1 MGRPRGKNYEK
12 NLFYRTPPE
21 LREKVVQ
28 GKSQPIDKE
37 NDPRTLSVSEFRK
50 SAFYNPTKA
59 AVTQAIDLNNRMFN
73 LMETAKDRKNPV
85 YSDEMMIPYQMGVL
99 VRPYYRIP
107 LEDLRNI
114 SYAAS
119 LIGAI
124 HQIMADDVSMYAKI
138 GQDPGFEFVLK
149 QEDLSPSDDQVRR
162 MKTLADNVLLMG
174 DKTQIDWRERDRMG
188 EVLEMA
194 TRDVLSIDAVAYL
207 RTYNRR
213 EEICD
218 IRYLDP
224 GTIYR
229 IDPKKG
235 YKGDKNIT
243 HVQMIRNS
251 VVETF
256 EAGRIVYR
264 HKNNLSDFRMR
275 GFGYSPIE
283 SCLVEIMSL
292 LFTIKHNADR
302 FNSRNPP
309 KALVSSKS
317 NISQADQERIELIWE
332 NAYYGPREGFKIP
345 MMFGA
350 GEIQVHNLDVSDDF
364 EFDKM
369 LQMVSSFIIAR
380 HGIDPAQLG
389 LRLNQSQALAE
400 PSMDGR
406 QNFARDRSHGSLM
419 SFHEDCLNEVMDA
432 SDESEFRLSF
442 IGVRSEELDKKA
454 SLEDKQFKVSR
465 SMDEI
470 RKSNDLPSLK
480 EEAEEYINLGI
491 LTPDQGKKFARLG
504 LLRGNQYF
512 SQEFSKIFAD
522 DPAQGGGEPGQLTG
536 QDTPPPASNNE
547 PLWDEED
554 FLPSQ
559 QPTQ

>member
-1 MGRPRGKNYEK
+1 MPRPRGKNYDK

-21 LREKVVQ
+21 LREKVVT
-28 GKSQPIDKE
+28 GKAKPIDE
-37 NDPRTLSVSEFRK
+37 HTSSDPRTMTVEEFRK
-50 SAFYNPTKA
+50 SAFYSHTRSTVK
-59 AVTQAIDLNNRMFN
+59 QAIDLNNRMFN
-73 LMETAKDRKNPV
+73 LLETAKDKKNPI
-85 YSDEMMIPYQMGVL
+85 YSDDMVVPVQQGVR
-99 VRPYYRIP
+99 VRPIYRIP

-114 SYAAS
+114 SYASS

-138 GQDPGFEFVLK
+138 GEDPGFEINLK
-149 QEDLSPSDDQVRR
+149 QKDVSATDLQRQDMAS
-162 MKTLADNVLLMG
+162 LANRVFLMG
-174 DKTQIDWRERDRMG
+174 DKSQSDWRERERLG

-194 TRDVLSIDAVAYL
+194 TRDTLAIDAVAYL
-207 RTYNRR
+207 RTYNRAG
-213 EEICD
+213 EICD
-218 IRYLDP
+218 VRYLDP
-224 GTIYR
+224 ATIFR
-229 IDPKKG
+229 VDPRKG

-243 HVQMIRNS
+243 HVQMVHNT
-251 VVETF
+251 VTETY

-264 HKNNLSDFRMR
+264 HKNNLSDIRMR

-309 KALVSSKS
+309 KAIISSKNAIPKS
-317 NISQADQERIELIWE
+317 DQERIELIWE
-332 NAYYGPREGFKIP
+332 NAFFGPREGFKIP

-389 LRLNQSQALAE
+389 LRLNQSQSLAE

-406 QNFARDRSHGSLM
+406 QHFSRDRAHGSIM
-419 SFHEDCLNEVMDA
+419 SFHQDCLNEVFDP
-432 SDESEFRLSF
+432 SDESPIALSF
-442 IGVRSEELDKKA
+442 IGVKTEQEDKKA
-454 SLEDKQFKVSR
+454 DLEDKQFKVSR

-470 RKSNDLPSLK
+470 RKANDLPTMK
-480 EEAEEYINLGI
+480 EEADDYVARGI
-491 LTPDQGKKFARLG
+491 ITKEQGEKMARLG

-512 SQEFSKIFAD
+512 SQEFGKIFSD
-522 DPAQGGGEPGQLTG
+522 EGQPQSGGDGGQPPIASDGNGELPWGE
-536 QDTPPPASNNE
+536 D
-547 PLWDEED
+547 D
-554 FLPSQ
+554 FLPS
-559 QPTQ
+559 T

>member
-1 MGRPRGKNYEK
+1 MPRPRGKNYDK

-21 LREKVVQ
+21 LREKVVT
-28 GKSQPIDKE
+28 GKAKPVDGHASS
-37 NDPRTLSVSEFRK
+37 DPRTMTVEEFRK
-50 SAFYNPTKA
+50 SAFYSHTRSTVK
-59 AVTQAIDLNNRMFN
+59 QAIDLNNRMFN
-73 LMETAKDRKNPV
+73 LLETAKDKKNPI
-85 YSDEMMIPYQMGVL
+85 YSDDMVVPVQQGVR
-99 VRPYYRIP
+99 VRPIYRIP

-114 SYAAS
+114 SYASS

-138 GQDPGFEFVLK
+138 GEDPGFEYKLK
-149 QEDLSPSDDQVRR
+149 QKDISASDMQRKEMAEFANRVF
-162 MKTLADNVLLMG
+162 LMG
-174 DKTQIDWRERDRMG
+174 DKSQADWRERERLG

-194 TRDVLSIDAVAYL
+194 TRDTLAIDAVAYL
-207 RTYNRR
+207 RTYNRAG
-213 EEICD
+213 EICD
-218 IRYLDP
+218 VRYLDP
-224 GTIYR
+224 ATIFR
-229 IDPKKG
+229 VDPRKG

-243 HVQMIRNS
+243 HVQMVHNT
-251 VVETF
+251 VTETY

-264 HKNNLSDFRMR
+264 HKNNLSDIRMR

-309 KALVSSKS
+309 KAIISSKNAIPKS
-317 NISQADQERIELIWE
+317 DQERIELIWE
-332 NAYYGPREGFKIP
+332 NAFFGPREGFKIP

-389 LRLNQSQALAE
+389 LRLNQSQSLAE

-406 QNFARDRSHGSLM
+406 QHFSRDRAHGSIM
-419 SFHEDCLNEVMDA
+419 SFHQDCLNEVFDP
-432 SDESEFRLSF
+432 SDESPIALSF
-442 IGVRSEELDKKA
+442 IGVKTEQEDKKA
-454 SLEDKQFKVSR
+454 DLEDKQFKVSR
-465 SMDEI
+465 SLDEI
-470 RKSNDLPSLK
+470 RKANDLPTMK
-480 EEAEEYINLGI
+480 EEAEDYVARGI
-491 LTPDQGKKFARLG
+491 ITKEQGKKMARLG

-512 SQEFSKIFAD
+512 SQEFGKIFSD
-522 DPAQGGGEPGQLTG
+522 EGQAQGGGEEEGSPI
-536 QDTPPPASNNE
+536 ASDSQGE
-547 PLWDEED
+547 LPWGEED
-554 FLPSQ
+554 FLPS
-559 QPTQ
+559 T

>member
-1 MGRPRGKNYEK
+1 MPRPRGKNYEK

-28 GKSQPIDKE
+28 GKAKAVEDPSS
-37 NDPRTLSVSEFRK
+37 DPRTMTVEEFRK
-50 SAFYNPTKA
+50 SSFYSPAKSTVKQ
-59 AVTQAIDLNNRMFN
+59 AVELNNRMFN
-73 LMETAKDRKNPV
+73 LLETAKDKKNPI
-85 YSDEMMIPYQMGVL
+85 YSDDMVVPVQQGVR
-99 VRPYYRIP
+99 VRPIYRIP

-114 SYAAS
+114 SYASS

-138 GQDPGFEFVLK
+138 GEDPGFEFKLK
-149 QEDLSPSDDQVRR
+149 QKDISATDLQRQEMVSFANRVF
-162 MKTLADNVLLMG
+162 LMG
-174 DKTQIDWRERDRMG
+174 DKSQADWRERERLG

-194 TRDVLSIDAVAYL
+194 TRDTLAIDAVAYL
-207 RTYNRR
+207 RTFNRAG
-213 EEICD
+213 EICD
-218 IRYLDP
+218 VRYLDP
-224 GTIYR
+224 ATIFR
-229 IDPKKG
+229 VDPRKG

-243 HVQMIRNS
+243 HVQMVHNT
-251 VVETF
+251 VTETY

-264 HKNNLSDFRMR
+264 HKNNLSDIRMR

-309 KALVSSKS
+309 KAIISSK
-317 NISQADQERIELIWE
+317 NAIPKGDQERIELIWE
-332 NAYYGPREGFKIP
+332 NAFYGPREGFKIP

-389 LRLNQSQALAE
+389 LRLNQSQSLAE

-406 QNFARDRSHGSLM
+406 QHFSRDRAHGSIM
-419 SFHEDCLNEVMDA
+419 SFHQDCLNEVFDP
-432 SDESEFRLSF
+432 SDESPIALNF
-442 IGVRSEELDKKA
+442 IGVKTEQEDKKA
-454 SLEDKQFKVSR
+454 DLEDKQFKVSR
-465 SMDEI
+465 SLDEI
-470 RKSNDLPSLK
+470 RKANDLPTMK
-480 EEAEEYINLGI
+480 EEAEDYVARGI
-491 LTPDQGKKFARLG
+491 ITVEQGKKMARLG

-512 SQEFSKIFAD
+512 SQEFGKVFAD
-522 DPAQGGGEPGQLTG
+522 EEQAQGGGEEEQSPV
-536 QDTPPPASNNE
+536 ASGNKE
-547 PLWDEED
+547 ELPWGEED
-554 FLPSQ
+554 FLPKNA
-559 QPTQ
+559 

>member
-1 MGRPRGKNYEK
+1 MPRPRGKNYDK

-21 LREKVVQ
+21 LREKVVT
-28 GKSQPIDKE
+28 GKAKPVDEHTSS
-37 NDPRTLSVSEFRK
+37 DPRTMTVEEFRK
-50 SAFYNPTKA
+50 SAFYSHTRSTVK
-59 AVTQAIDLNNRMFN
+59 QAIDLNNRMFN
-73 LMETAKDRKNPV
+73 LLETAKDKKNPI
-85 YSDEMMIPYQMGVL
+85 YSDDMVVPVQQGVR
-99 VRPYYRIP
+99 VRPIYRIP

-114 SYAAS
+114 SYASS

-138 GQDPGFEFVLK
+138 GEDPGFEYKLK
-149 QEDLSPSDDQVRR
+149 QKDISASDIQRKEMAEFANRVF
-162 MKTLADNVLLMG
+162 LMG
-174 DKTQIDWRERDRMG
+174 DKSQSDWRERERLG

-194 TRDVLSIDAVAYL
+194 TRDTLAIDAVAYL
-207 RTYNRR
+207 RTYNRAG
-213 EEICD
+213 EICD
-218 IRYLDP
+218 VRYLDP
-224 GTIYR
+224 ATIFR
-229 IDPKKG
+229 VDPRKG

-243 HVQMIRNS
+243 HVQMVHNT
-251 VVETF
+251 VTETY

-264 HKNNLSDFRMR
+264 HKNNLSDIRMR

-309 KALVSSKS
+309 KAIISSKNAIPKS
-317 NISQADQERIELIWE
+317 DQERIELIWE
-332 NAYYGPREGFKIP
+332 NAFFGPREGFKIP

-389 LRLNQSQALAE
+389 LRLNQSQSLAE

-406 QNFARDRSHGSLM
+406 QHFSRDRAHGSIM
-419 SFHEDCLNEVMDA
+419 SFHQDCLNEVFDP
-432 SDESEFRLSF
+432 SDESPIALSF
-442 IGVRSEELDKKA
+442 IGVKTEQEDKKA
-454 SLEDKQFKVSR
+454 DLEDKQFKVSR
-465 SMDEI
+465 SLDEI
-470 RKSNDLPSLK
+470 RKANDLPTMK
-480 EEAEEYINLGI
+480 EEAEDYVARGI
-491 LTPDQGKKFARLG
+491 ITKEQGKKMARLG

-512 SQEFSKIFAD
+512 SQEFGKIFSD
-522 DPAQGGGEPGQLTG
+522 EGQAQGGGEEEGSPI
-536 QDTPPPASNNE
+536 ASDSQGE
-547 PLWDEED
+547 LPWGEDD
-554 FLPSQ
+554 FLPS
-559 QPTQ
+559 T

>member
-1 MGRPRGKNYEK
+1 MPRPRGKNYDK

-21 LREKVVQ
+21 LREKVVT
-28 GKSQPIDKE
+28 GKAKPVDEHPSS
-37 NDPRTLSVSEFRK
+37 DPRTMTVEEFRK
-50 SAFYNPTKA
+50 SAFYSHTRSTVK
-59 AVTQAIDLNNRMFN
+59 QAIDLNNRMFN
-73 LMETAKDRKNPV
+73 LLETAKDKKNPI
-85 YSDEMMIPYQMGVL
+85 YSDDMVVPVQQGVR
-99 VRPYYRIP
+99 VRPIYRIP

-114 SYAAS
+114 SYASS

-138 GQDPGFEFVLK
+138 GEDPGFEYKLK
-149 QEDLSPSDDQVRR
+149 QKDISASDMQRKEMAEFANRVF
-162 MKTLADNVLLMG
+162 LMG
-174 DKTQIDWRERDRMG
+174 DKSQSDWRERERLG

-194 TRDVLSIDAVAYL
+194 TRDTLAIDAVAYL
-207 RTYNRR
+207 RTYNRAG
-213 EEICD
+213 EICD
-218 IRYLDP
+218 VRYLDP
-224 GTIYR
+224 ATIFR
-229 IDPKKG
+229 VDPRKG

-243 HVQMIRNS
+243 HVQMVHNT
-251 VVETF
+251 VTETY

-264 HKNNLSDFRMR
+264 HKNNLSDIRMR

-309 KALVSSKS
+309 KAIISSKNAIPKS
-317 NISQADQERIELIWE
+317 DQERIELIWE
-332 NAYYGPREGFKIP
+332 NAFFGPREGFKIP

-389 LRLNQSQALAE
+389 LRLNQSQSLAE

-406 QNFARDRSHGSLM
+406 QHFSRDRAHGSIM
-419 SFHEDCLNEVMDA
+419 SFHQDCLNEVFDP
-432 SDESEFRLSF
+432 SDESPITLSF
-442 IGVRSEELDKKA
+442 IGVKTEQEDKKA

-465 SMDEI
+465 SLDEI
-470 RKSNDLPSLK
+470 RKANDLPTMK
-480 EEAEEYINLGI
+480 EEAEDYVARGI
-491 LTPDQGKKFARLG
+491 ITKEQGKKMARLG

-512 SQEFSKIFAD
+512 SQEFGKIFSD
-522 DPAQGGGEPGQLTG
+522 EGQAQGGGEEEGSPI
-536 QDTPPPASNNE
+536 ASDSQGE
-547 PLWDEED
+547 LPWGEED
-554 FLPSQ
+554 FLPS
-559 QPTQ
+559 T